1 MRDAGFLIIPDYA
14 EDFQKKLNNMQ
25 VNNINNIRMFVR
37 VYELENMSAA
47 ARDLRVSAAVASS
60 RVGELEKQLGVR
72 LFTRTT
78 RSIQP
83 TEQGRVYYEKA
94 VAILD
99 AVDEAEAAV
108 HEVTLTPR
116 GSLFVSAPLGVGRRL
131 IAPHIAAFLEEY
143 PEIHVRLRLSDRKLD
158 LTNEGLDVAFVLG
171 NPPDSAHRIRVISEC
186 PRVLCASPAYV
197 ARRGAPSHGADLV
210 NDNHDCLLL
219 RFPGSTEFRW
229 TLQTT
234 DGPQSFAVAG
244 PVSCDDGDVLTEWAV
259 EGRGIVNKPV
269 FDVVDQ
275 LASGKLIP
283 VCEKTPPPG
292 ASLAVMFP
300 HKRNQAPK
308 VRLFIEFM
316 VERIKTTLKLTESAT

>member
-1 MRDAGFLIIPDYA
+1 
-14 EDFQKKLNNMQ
+14 MQ
-25 VNNINNIRMFVR
+25 VSNINNIRMFVR

-83 TEQGRVYYEKA
+83 TEQGRIFYDKA

-108 HEVTLTPR
+108 HEVTQTPR

-131 IAPHIAAFLEEY
+131 IAPNVAAFQEDY
-143 PEIHVRLRLSDRKLD
+143 PEVHLRLRLSDRKVD
-158 LTNEGLDVAFVLG
+158 MTQEGLEVAFVLG

-186 PRVLCASPAYV
+186 PRVLCASPGYIK
-197 ARRGAPSHGADLV
+197 RRGAPRHRADLI
-210 NDNHDCLLL
+210 NDAHDCLLL

-229 TLQTT
+229 SLETT
-234 DGPQSFAVAG
+234 DGPQSFAIAG
-244 PVSCDDGDVLTEWAV
+244 PVSCDDGDVLTEWALA
-259 EGRGIVNKPV
+259 GRGIVNKPV
-269 FDVVDQ
+269 FDVAEQ
-275 LASGKLIP
+275 LASGQLVP
-283 VCEKTPPPG
+283 VCRDTPPQN
-292 ASLAVMFP
+292 AQLAVMFP

-308 VRLFIEFM
+308 VRLFIDFM
-316 VERIKTTLKLTESAT
+316 VERIKATLKKTEVAA